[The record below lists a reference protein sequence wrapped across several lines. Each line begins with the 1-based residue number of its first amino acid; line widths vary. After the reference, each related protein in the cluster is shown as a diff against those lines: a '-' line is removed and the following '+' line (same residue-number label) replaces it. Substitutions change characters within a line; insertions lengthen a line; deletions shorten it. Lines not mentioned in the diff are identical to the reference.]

1 MESVITS
8 LFSSIRSTLR
18 SQLSSAM
25 ASHTLPTSSSSSS
38 SPLSLLPSLWC
49 SGHSTQIILLTTQ
62 ISLDVALETSL
73 QTAAEGISLEALCE
87 EMQEL
92 VTKAVRMLQVFP
104 EQGQNVESEGEP
116 VNVLEGHQESSVTRE
131 QANRL
136 RSIVLVLGSAL
147 QRGVQYLQQMA
158 GQESG
163 TNFLQ
168 DGRLRWVWSED
179 SAGTNEEVCHLT
191 TLGARMS
198 YRYHYV
204 GGGSRLVLTPATER
218 ALVFLL
224 RGVHQGHH
232 SLLTGPEVH
241 IVHLSYTPVVTC
253 LLLHFV
259 MGDFKV

>member
-1 MESVITS
+1 
-8 LFSSIRSTLR
+8 
-18 SQLSSAM
+18 M
-25 ASHTLPTSSSSSS
+25 ASHILPTTSSS
-38 SPLSLLPSLWC
+38 SPLSRLPSLWC

-136 RSIVLVLGSAL
+136 RSIVLVLSSAL

-179 SAGTNEEVCHLT
+179 SAGTNEKVCHLT

-224 RGVHQGHH
+224 SGVHQGHH

-259 MGDFKV
+259 TGDFKV